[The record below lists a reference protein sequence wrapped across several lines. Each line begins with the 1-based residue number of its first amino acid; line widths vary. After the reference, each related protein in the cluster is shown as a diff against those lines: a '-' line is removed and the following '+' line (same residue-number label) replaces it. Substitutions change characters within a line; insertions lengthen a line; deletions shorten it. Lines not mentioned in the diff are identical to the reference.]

1 MVKGGLKYCLLIS
14 GFIAFNGH
22 GLDSFQFPNHLKK
35 KVIKQ
40 IEKTFDLEEFEAH
53 PLISD
58 TSMESE
64 LMWISDPNESMVG
77 YGVVTLANGCK
88 IGGCMKPGEFDPETK
103 HEQFYFLT
111 LYDTELNI
119 RNVKILEYTSQYGY
133 EITAKS
139 WLKQFAGKK
148 AGNLRIGEEIDGIS
162 GATISVRSIVNDI
175 NHQQSIIEHSLI
187 PN

>member
-1 MVKGGLKYCLLIS
+1 MLKRSLKYCLLIS

-22 GLDSFQFPNHLKK
+22 GLESFQFPKHLQN

-40 IEKTFDLEEFEAH
+40 VKKIFDLDEFVAH
-53 PLISD
+53 PIIIETATD
-58 TSMESE
+58 SE
-64 LMWISDPNESMVG
+64 IMWFSDPKERMVG
-77 YGVVTLANGCK
+77 YGVITLSNGCK
-88 IGGCMKPGEFDPETK
+88 IGGCMAPGEFDPETE

-111 LYDTELNI
+111 LYDSELNI
-119 RNVKILEYTSQYGY
+119 RNVKVLEYTSQYGY

-148 AGNLRIGEEIDGIS
+148 AGNLRIGVDIDGIS
-162 GATISVRSIVNDI
+162 GATISVRSIIDNIND
-175 NHQQSIIEHSLI
+175 QQNFIEHSLN